1 MLVQVT
7 NYAQAHKDKNGG
19 TALNLRAY
27 GVERTGETVKLAKM
41 NLFLNNIRGEI
52 TEANSYY
59 ADPYN
64 SVGNFDY
71 VLANP
76 PFNVDNVELDLV
88 KDKKRFNAYGVPQ
101 TKGKKPKVR
110 SEERRVGK
118 ERKNK

>member
-1 MLVQVT
+1 
-7 NYAQAHKDKNGG
+7 
-19 TALNLRAY
+19 
-27 GVERTGETVKLAKM
+27 ETVKLAKM

-64 SVGNFDY
+64 SVYNFDY

-88 KDKKRFNAYGVPQ
+88 KDQERFNKYGVPQ
-101 TKGKKPKVR
+101 TKGKKPKVQNANNLWINQFYTALN
-110 SEERRVGK
+110 EHETKAYVMD
-118 ERKNK
+118 